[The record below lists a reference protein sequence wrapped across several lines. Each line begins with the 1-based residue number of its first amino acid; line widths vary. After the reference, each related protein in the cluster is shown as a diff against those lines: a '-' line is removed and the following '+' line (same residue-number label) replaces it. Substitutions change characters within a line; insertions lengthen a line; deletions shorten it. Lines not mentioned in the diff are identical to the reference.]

1 MLDINSFGIIGGDKR
16 QLFCARSMA
25 DDGYGVFL
33 TGFDKSGDML
43 GLKNSD
49 ISVVINSSDAFILP
63 LPISK
68 DGITVFAPF
77 SENSIEISDIIRVIG
92 SKKPVFCGINGAVDE
107 NTVSSMRLFRYS
119 SREEF
124 SVANAL
130 PTAEGALEIA
140 MREYDG
146 TVSGSRCIVI
156 GYGRIGRVLSL
167 ILKGIGA
174 DVTVAA
180 RKIKDREFIR
190 ALGMTPVPVDNMVG
204 KYDLV
209 FNTVPA
215 MVLDSH
221 TLARIASEAIV
232 IDLASLPGGVD
243 DNAAERM
250 SIRVFHALSLP
261 GKAAPK
267 TAGIIIKNAVYNIIE
282 EEEL

>member
-1 MLDINSFGIIGGDKR
+1 MLNINSFGIIGGDKR
-16 QLFCARSMA
+16 QLFCARSMV

-33 TGFDKSGDML
+33 TGFDKSENTL

-49 ISVVINSSDAFILP
+49 ISTVMSSSDAFILP

-68 DGITVFAPF
+68 DGGTVFSPF
-77 SENSIEISDIIRVIG
+77 SENPIKISELVSFIG
-92 SKKPVFCGINGAVDE
+92 NEKPVFCGINGAADE
-107 NTVSSMRLFRYS
+107 KAISSMRIFRYS

-130 PTAEGALEIA
+130 PTAEGAVEIA
-140 MREYDG
+140 MHEYDG
-146 TVSGSRCIVI
+146 TVSGSKCIVI

-167 ILKGIGA
+167 MLKGLGA

-180 RKIKDREFIR
+180 RKLRDREFIR
-190 ALGMTPVPVDNMVG
+190 ALGMTPVSVDNMG
-204 KYDLV
+204 NKYDLI

-215 MVLDSH
+215 EVLDSH
-221 TLARIASEAIV
+221 TLARTASEAIV

-250 SIRVFHALSLP
+250 SIRVIHALSLP
-261 GKAAPK
+261 GKSAPK

>member
-33 TGFDKSGDML
+33 TGFDNSEDML
-43 GLKNSD
+43 GLKNCD
-49 ISVVINSSDAFILP
+49 ISTVINNSDAFILP
-63 LPISK
+63 LPVSK
-68 DGITVFAPF
+68 DGRTVFSPF
-77 SENSIEISDIIRVIG
+77 SENPLETNDLIRVIG
-92 SKKPVFCGINGAVDE
+92 NEKPVFCGINGALD
-107 NTVSSMRLFRYS
+107 NDALSSLRLFRYS

-124 SVANAL
+124 AVANAL
-130 PTAEGALEIA
+130 PTAEGAIEIA

-146 TVSGSRCIVI
+146 TVSGSSCIVI
-156 GYGRIGRVLSL
+156 GYGKIGRVLSVML
-167 ILKGIGA
+167 RSIGA
-174 DVTVAA
+174 NVTVAA
-180 RKIKDREFIR
+180 RKHRDREFIK
-190 ALGMTPVPVDNMVG
+190 ALGMTPSSVENMYG
-204 KYDLV
+204 KYDLI

-215 MVLDSH
+215 EVLDSH
-221 TLARIASEAIV
+221 TLARIASGAIV

-243 DNAAERM
+243 DNAAKRM
-250 SIRVFHALSLP
+250 SIRVIHALSLP

>member
-1 MLDINSFGIIGGDKR
+1 MLNINSFGIIGGDKR

-49 ISVVINSSDAFILP
+49 ISIVINSSDAFILP

-68 DGITVFAPF
+68 DGSTVFAPF
-77 SENSIEISDIIRVIG
+77 SENSMKITDIVRMIG
-92 SKKPVFCGINGAVDE
+92 SEKPVFCGINGTVEE
-107 NTVSSMRLFRYS
+107 NTVSSMKLFRYS
-119 SREEF
+119 CREEF

-146 TVSGSRCIVI
+146 TVSGSKCIVI

-180 RKIKDREFIR
+180 RKLKDREFIR

-215 MVLDSH
+215 VVLDSH
-221 TLARIASEAIV
+221 TLAKIASNAIV

-243 DNAAERM
+243 DKAAERM
-250 SIRVFHALSLP
+250 SIKVIHALSLP